1 MIEQELLLLGLIK
14 EAPKHGYEIKKDLK
28 EILSPF
34 IGVETES
41 IYYPLRILEKKGF
54 LTKKSAKAGKRPQ
67 RFVYEITEKGQ
78 KRFLDLLNKSF
89 LDFKRPHFSLDLSLY
104 FLRYVKSEVAIRRLK
119 ARIQILGKLAASLE
133 QTAAALEKKKTSAV
147 ISSILKHNL
156 NMVVAEANFLSELI
170 KSL

>member
-28 EILSPF
+28 DILSPF

-54 LTKKSAKAGKRPQ
+54 LAKKTAQAGKRPQ
-67 RFVYEITEKGQ
+67 RFVYEITDKGQ
-78 KRFLDLLNKSF
+78 KRFFELLNKSF
-89 LDFKRPHFSLDLSLY
+89 LNFKRPHFSLDLSLY
-104 FLRYVKSEVAIRRLK
+104 FLHYVKTEVAVRRLR
-119 ARIQILGKLAASLE
+119 ARIQILRKLAQSLE
-133 QTAAALEKKKTSAV
+133 QTAEALEKKKTSPV
-147 ISSILKHNL
+147 ILSILKHNL
-156 NMVVAEANFLSELI
+156 NMVIAEANFLSELI

>member
-1 MIEQELLLLGLIK
+1 M
-14 EAPKHGYEIKKDLK
+14 
-28 EILSPF
+28 LSPF

-41 IYYPLRILEKKGF
+41 IYYPLRILEKKGL

-78 KRFLDLLNKSF
+78 KRFLELLNSSF

-104 FLRYVKSEVAIRRLK
+104 FLHYVKSEVAIRRLR
-119 ARIQILGKLAASLE
+119 ARIQILNKLAASLE
-133 QTAAALEKKKTSAV
+133 QTAAAIDNKKTSAV
-147 ISSILKHNL
+147 VSSILRHNL
-156 NMVVAEANFLSELI
+156 NMVIAEANFLSELI

>member
-41 IYYPLRILEKKGF
+41 IYYPLKILEKKGF
-54 LTKKSAKAGKRPQ
+54 LTKKSVKAGKRPQ

-133 QTAAALEKKKTSAV
+133 QTAAVLEKKKTSAV